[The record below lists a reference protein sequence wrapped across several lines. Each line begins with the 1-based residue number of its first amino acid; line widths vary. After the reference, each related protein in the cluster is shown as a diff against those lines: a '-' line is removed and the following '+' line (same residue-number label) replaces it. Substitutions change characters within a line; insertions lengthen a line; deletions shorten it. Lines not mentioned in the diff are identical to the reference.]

1 MHFLYIFAAVLPA
14 ILILLYAY
22 KQDFF
27 PEPPKI
33 VFKTF
38 LFGCATVLAVDL
50 FIDVLDDYSEKNFTG
65 ETYYFFDSFIRAAF
79 LEEFFKLTVIVFYCT
94 RKSVFDEP
102 MDGVIYGIAA
112 SLGFAAY
119 ENINYVLYFEKDPS
133 FDIALVRAFSAIPLH
148 ALCDTS
154 AKSAG

>member
-50 FIDVLDDYSEKNFTG
+50 FIWAKTIAILYATPSHAPWHAMPHHVVRCSKRSSNQSLYGLRCVRPDL
-65 ETYYFFDSFIRAAF
+65 I
-79 LEEFFKLTVIVFYCT
+79 TV
-94 RKSVFDEP
+94 
-102 MDGVIYGIAA
+102 
-112 SLGFAAY
+112 
-119 ENINYVLYFEKDPS
+119 
-133 FDIALVRAFSAIPLH
+133 
-148 ALCDTS
+148 
-154 AKSAG
+154 